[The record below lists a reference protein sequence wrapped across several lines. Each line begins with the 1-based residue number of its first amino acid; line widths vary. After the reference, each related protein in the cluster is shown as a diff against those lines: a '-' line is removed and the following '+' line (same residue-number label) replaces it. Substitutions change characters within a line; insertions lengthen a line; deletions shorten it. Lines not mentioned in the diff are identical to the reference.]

1 LSQDQVIERF
11 LGARR
16 SLMATKSNAARKETK
31 SVEERTR
38 EVAHKIYE
46 ERVKRHEEGDPVSDW
61 VKAEDLVKKKL

>member
-1 LSQDQVIERF
+1 
-11 LGARR
+11 
-16 SLMATKSNAARKETK
+16 MATKSNAARKETK